1 MSATGIIT
9 LNNRRE
15 IWMDNKRSGT
25 FMKACLV
32 IAALWLLGVA
42 VVVVYFHAIGRP
54 LDPVVCAF
62 LFSPGIGELG
72 FSSLVKAAKEKAGTD
87 SAEARIAALQAE
99 LEAMKPKPSKR
110 AAVPAQD
117 VDVSKTTMPREQK
130 QARAMVEQML
140 PSLIFDAQRTY
151 GAGNRPVKLSFVI
164 EKVYAR
170 LPDAYKLLFTPEQL
184 SGMIDKALVLAKALW
199 IENPALIAGT
209 WMKN

>member
-1 MSATGIIT
+1 
-9 LNNRRE
+9 
-15 IWMDNKRSGT
+15 MDNKRSGL

-42 VVVVYFHAIGRP
+42 LVVVYFHAIGRP